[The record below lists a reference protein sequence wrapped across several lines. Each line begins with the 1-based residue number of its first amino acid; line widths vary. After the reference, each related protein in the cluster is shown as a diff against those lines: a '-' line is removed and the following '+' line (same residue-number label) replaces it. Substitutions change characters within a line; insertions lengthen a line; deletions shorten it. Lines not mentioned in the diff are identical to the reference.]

1 MMARDAVTGALTAGI
16 VIASVLHMV
25 LRKADALLIV
35 AGGAVASLAASEIHI
50 RNL

>member
-1 MMARDAVTGALTAGI
+1 MARDAVTGAVTAGI
-16 VIASVLHMV
+16 VIASVPLMV

-35 AGGAVASLAASEIHI
+35 AGAAVVSLAASATHI